1 MVSSEHGN
9 DFNCEVYSNL
19 ESLLSNLPE
28 KYLVLIDIPI
38 GLPKKESRLCDR
50 LAREKLGPR
59 RSSVFTVPCRESVY
73 AKNYKE
79 ACHTNLRFLE
89 KKISIQAWN
98 ICPKIRETDLLLQ
111 KHPEL
116 AEQWLEAHPEL
127 AFQALNHGIPL
138 SYPKKKPEG
147 FLERLNLLKNFHK
160 YIKRW
165 FQQNRN
171 IISSQSA
178 ASDDFLDAF
187 ALCLAAS
194 GIPDEI
200 DFLPAEPI
208 NDEKGLP
215 MQICHPRF

>member
-9 DFNCEVYSNL
+9 VFNCEVHSNL
-19 ESLLSNLPE
+19 ESLLLHLPE

-59 RSSVFTVPCRESVY
+59 RSSVFTVPCRDAVY

-111 KHPEL
+111 KHPKL
-116 AEQWLEAHPEL
+116 KEQWLEAHPEL
-127 AFQALNHGIPL
+127 AFQALNHGIHL

-147 FLERLNLLKNFHK
+147 FLERLNLIKNFHK
-160 YIKRW
+160 NIKRW
-165 FQQNRN
+165 FQQNRK
-171 IISSQSA
+171 IISPQTA

-187 ALCLAAS
+187 ALCMAALE
-194 GIPDEI
+194 IPDEI
-200 DFLPAEPI
+200 DFLPAETI

-215 MQICHPRF
+215 MQICHPKF